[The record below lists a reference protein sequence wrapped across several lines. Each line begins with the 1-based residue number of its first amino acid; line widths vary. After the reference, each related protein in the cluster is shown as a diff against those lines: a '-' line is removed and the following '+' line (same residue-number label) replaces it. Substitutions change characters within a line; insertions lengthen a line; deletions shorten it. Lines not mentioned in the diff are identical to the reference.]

1 MLESPHHALF
11 VTSNAI
17 FRFPPF
23 LSLLECVELMADP
36 FTELIV
42 YLRAAQAFKDRLRM
56 SDRDRALVMA
66 GTCAAALRM
75 NPLADFC
82 RQLVLQH
89 NQGHMLRKYAKF
101 SEAILDP
108 DFGVFLKQV
117 RRKLTPEQAES
128 LIVSLGYECDVKPS
142 DYETKSEYAAAVMGV
157 DSKWVKE
164 HFS

>member
-1 MLESPHHALF
+1 
-11 VTSNAI
+11 
-17 FRFPPF
+17 
-23 LSLLECVELMADP
+23 MADP

-56 SDRDRALVMA
+56 SDRDRALVA
-66 GTCAAALRM
+66 GTCAAALQM
-75 NPLADFC
+75 NPIANFC

-89 NQGHMLRKYAKF
+89 NHGHMLRKYGRF
-101 SEAILDP
+101 SEAIKDP

-128 LIVSLGYECDVKPS
+128 HTVTLGYECDVKPT
-142 DYETKSEYAAAVMGV
+142 DYETKTEYAAAVMGV
-157 DSKWVKE
+157 DAKWVKE